1 MVGIKIGDKL
11 IINIP
16 LQFDV
21 FSRNHRVITDGFT
34 NSASPNPG
42 DIAST
47 MSIPDEL
54 IALMKQ
60 QQTEAMG
67 LLGSVIPET
76 AWDKH
81 FRLFPEIPW
90 ARRRDRASDGSFL
103 YHEFDD
109 DGHMIGTM
117 QTYDP
122 QTNEWVD
129 PPEETSLQ
137 SLMDESSE
145 ALSGSVGSMQ
155 GLISKCTE
163 LANATMMASK
173 EQLESLTA
181 GLAGASNIAD
191 MAAAAGAAAGAHPF
205 PMPEPPASADAL
217 VEVEQAA
224 QNLQKF
230 SDISKGIKGSTGEVG
245 NIVSQVTDIAKNATM
260 LAAMGSLSEG
270 IAKAAG
276 MPAPPSMNVVFE
288 GLTTGHVGQAMHIM
302 NAGMSVVNGIASKEV
317 YEGQLDDINDLV
329 WQGGFGESGFEL
341 PFAGVTV
348 PLPTWENTIPCGI
361 DPETGLPNFIGQF
374 PMGGGIG
381 SMMEMAKERMLGKL
395 AECNSAITAAMQP
408 LTELGAAAAM
418 IQQLGSLP
426 DALRRN
432 LSDEMMNLAIQA
444 SNNMYPGISLTV
456 PPMPEPLTNINCDP
470 AEIFET
476 AHGGS
481 SGTHLHA
488 GTGGSTL
495 DFAANIGSTIMSAG
509 HGTVWKPISAGDGN
523 LAVLLPRKFGQA
535 TVTVG
540 GDVGVFAGFT
550 NGNRG
555 TYRFPKPGAGYGSS
569 TSVSISGDTTASLTV
584 SNPGVRQG

>member
-11 IINIP
+11 IISIP

-21 FSRNHRVITDGFT
+21 IARNHRVITDGFT
-34 NSASPNPG
+34 NYSGPNPHADPG

-90 ARRRDRASDGSFL
+90 DERFD

-109 DGHMIGTM
+109 DDHMIGTM

-163 LANATMMASK
+163 LADYINETALLLLGAVAGGADFATA
-173 EQLESLTA
+173 QA
-181 GLAGASNIAD
+181 A
-191 MAAAAGAAAGAHPF
+191 MAAHPH

-217 VEVEQAA
+217 FEVEQAA
-224 QNLQKF
+224 QQLQKF
-230 SDISKGIKGSTGEVG
+230 SDIAKGIKGSTGEVG
-245 NIVSQVTDIAKNATM
+245 NVVSQITDIAKNATM

-276 MPAPPSMNVVFE
+276 MPAPPSMNVAFE
-288 GLTTGHVGQAMHIM
+288 SLTTGHVGNAMHIM

-341 PFAGVTV
+341 PFAGITV

-374 PMGGGIG
+374 PLGGSIG

-432 LSDEMMNLAIQA
+432 LSDEMMNLATQA
-444 SNNMYPGISLTV
+444 FNNMYPGISLTV

-481 SGTHLHA
+481 HS
-488 GTGGSTL
+488 GTGGSVL

-509 HGTVWKPISAGDGN
+509 HGTVWKPVSEKDGN

-555 TYRFPKPGAGYGSS
+555 TYRFPKPGAGYGPS
-569 TSVSISGDTTASLTV
+569 TSVSIAGTTTKIVTV
-584 SNPGVRQG
+584 PDPGIRKG

>member
-60 QQTEAMG
+60 QETEAMG

-90 ARRRDRASDGSFL
+90 DERFDRASDGSFL

-109 DGHMIGTM
+109 DDHMIGTM

-163 LANATMMASK
+163 LANGTMMASK

-181 GLAGASNIAD
+181 GLAGAGNIAD
-191 MAAAAGAAAGAHPF
+191 MAAAAAAAGAHSF

-217 VEVEQAA
+217 VEVQQSA

-230 SDISKGIKGSTGEVG
+230 SDIAKGIKGSTGEVG
-245 NIVSQVTDIAKNATM
+245 NVVSQITDIAKNATM

-276 MPAPPSMNVVFE
+276 LPAPPSMNVAFE
-288 GLTTGHVGQAMHIM
+288 SLTTGHVSNAMHIM

-374 PMGGGIG
+374 PLGGSIG

-395 AECNSAITAAMQP
+395 TECNSAITAAMQP

-432 LSDEMMNLAIQA
+432 LSDEMMNLATQA
-444 SNNMYPGISLTV
+444 FNNMYPGISLTV

-481 SGTHLHA
+481 HS
-488 GTGGSTL
+488 GTGGSVL
-495 DFAANIGSTIMSAG
+495 DFAANIGSTITSAG
-509 HGTVWKPISAGDGN
+509 HGTVWKPASEKDGS
-523 LAVLLPRKFGQA
+523 LVVLLPRKFGKA

-569 TSVSISGDTTASLTV
+569 TSVSIAGGASGTTKIVTV
-584 SNPGVRQG
+584 ANPGTRKG